1 MHEPHNRRV
10 AVIGLGAMGGAMA
23 ATLHKAGW
31 DVTGFDPS
39 EAARATAKE
48 AGITTTDTLASV
60 AGTPYVVLSLPA
72 ASIVETTVPHL
83 LADPGTVAII
93 DTTTSEPATS
103 KRMAELAEAHGAA
116 FIDAPVSGGRDG
128 AATGSLSAFVGATDA
143 ALKAAEPVLLALT
156 GGNYSHIGG
165 PGSGNVVKLLNN
177 VLAAA
182 NLASVGEALGVAK
195 AYGIDP
201 ATAAASIS
209 GASGGSKVSAAMYPN
224 WVLTGSHDSGFS
236 MGLMAR
242 DAALAVD
249 VAEQI
254 GEKPALLAA
263 VASQWQDALAVLG
276 PRADF
281 TEIARTVAPAITPAG
296 APGTTSAA

>member
-1 MHEPHNRRV
+1 MNDQNTRRI

-23 ATLHKAGW
+23 AALHKAGW

-39 EAARATAKE
+39 EAARKAAEET
-48 AGITTTDTLASV
+48 GINTTDSLATL
-60 AGTPYVVLSLPA
+60 AGTPYAVLSLPA
-72 ASIVETTVPHL
+72 AGIVETTVPQL
-83 LADPGTVAII
+83 LASPGTVAIV

-103 KRMAELAEAHGAA
+103 KHMAELAESHGAA

-128 AATGSLSAFVGATDA
+128 AATGTLSAFVGATDA

-156 GGNYSHIGG
+156 GGNFSHIGG

-209 GASGGSKVSAAMYPN
+209 GASGGSKVSATMYPN

-249 VAEQI
+249 VAAQI
-254 GEKPALLAA
+254 GEKPLLLAA
-263 VASQWQDALAVLG
+263 VANQWQDALAVLG
-276 PRADF
+276 PKADF

-296 APGTTSAA
+296 APGTPSAA

>member
-1 MHEPHNRRV
+1 MNEPQNRRV

-23 ATLHKAGW
+23 ATLHQAGW

-39 EAARATAKE
+39 EAARTAAEKSGIGTTDSLSSL
-48 AGITTTDTLASV
+48 AGI
-60 AGTPYVVLSLPA
+60 PYAVLSLPA
-72 ASIVETTVPHL
+72 AGIVETTVPQL
-83 LADPGTVAII
+83 LAEPGTTAII

-103 KRMAELAEAHGAA
+103 KRMAELAEIHGAA

-128 AATGSLSAFVGATDA
+128 AATGTLSAFVGATDT
-143 ALKAAEPVLLALT
+143 ALAAAEPVLMALT

-177 VLAAA
+177 ILAAA

-195 AYGIDP
+195 AYGINP

-209 GASGGSKVSAAMYPN
+209 GASGGSKVSASMYPN

-254 GEKPALLAA
+254 GEKPALLAT
-263 VASQWQDALAVLG
+263 VANQWQEALAALG
-276 PRADF
+276 PKADF
-281 TEIARTVAPAITPAG
+281 TEIARAVAPAITPAG
-296 APGTTSAA
+296 APGSTPAA